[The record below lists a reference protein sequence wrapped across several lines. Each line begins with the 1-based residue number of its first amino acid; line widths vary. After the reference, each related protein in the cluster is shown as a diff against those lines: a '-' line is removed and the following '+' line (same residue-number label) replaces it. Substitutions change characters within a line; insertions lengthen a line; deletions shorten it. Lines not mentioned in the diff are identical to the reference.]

1 MIKANKHLS
10 RFLADYG
17 MSVVLLLLCVLFAFA
32 TVSDQTPTGNDA
44 VVEVVAGL
52 RNASHILVLAGMG
65 DQNAEFADTVDAKLK
80 ANGKTVVDR
89 VAGSPP
95 DVRQAIQRCIDGN
108 VSIDA
113 IATSADTMNYPFISH
128 LHSQFPTLAKVEVVY
143 PRSTR
148 WPTFLNRA
156 NLLNITSQVVVIA
169 LLAVGMTMVIIT
181 GGIDLSVGS
190 LVALSAVLCAF
201 CIKSWGGVHAG
212 TMTLL
217 AAAGVGICVS
227 ALLGAFSGVLIT
239 TLRLPAFI
247 ATLGVMQ
254 IASGVAK
261 IISKGGSIYDIPGS
275 FTKLGRGADLLGIP
289 NAVLL
294 MCVAFVVA
302 HIAMSRTTFG
312 RYVYATGGSLEAA
325 RLSGVRVNLIR
336 LAVYTI
342 SGAMGGLGGIVTTSQ
357 LQAGAPTY
365 GNMYE
370 LKAIA
375 AVVVG
380 GTSLIGG
387 SGKIFGTL
395 IGALIIAVIENGMN
409 LTGIQ
414 SYTQQVVLGIVIL
427 AAVIFDLLRRNG
439 FKLPRGGAA

>member
-1 MIKANKHLS
+1 MTTSNRHLS

-17 MSVVLLLLCVLFAFA
+17 MSVVLLLLCVLFTFA
-32 TVSDQTPTGNDA
+32 TISDQQPTGERA
-44 VVEVVAGL
+44 A
-52 RNASHILVLAGMG
+52 AVLASDLRTATRVLILCGVG
-65 DQNAEFADTVDAKLK
+65 EQNTRFADALDATLK
-80 ANGKTVVDR
+80 SAGKTVVAR
-89 VAGSPP
+89 VTGAPADARATLQQCVDQSMS
-95 DVRQAIQRCIDGN
+95 V
-108 VSIDA
+108 DA
-113 IATSADTMNYPFISH
+113 IAVSADAKSWPFISR
-128 LHSQFPTLAKVEVVY
+128 LGEQFPTLGKVQVVY
-143 PRSTR
+143 PHSSR
-148 WPTFLNRA
+148 WPTFLNRE

-169 LLAVGMTMVIIT
+169 LLAVGMTLVIIT

-190 LVALSAVLCAF
+190 LIALSAVICAY
-201 CIKSWGGVHAG
+201 CIRAWGGGSAG
-212 TMTLL
+212 ISAMF
-217 AAAGVGICVS
+217 AAAAVGIGIC
-227 ALLGAFSGVLIT
+227 ALLGAFSGMLVT
-239 TLRLPAFI
+239 MLRLPAFI

-261 IISKGGSIYDIPGS
+261 IISKGESIYDIPAS
-275 FTKLGRGADLLGIP
+275 FTTLGRGANVLGIP

-294 MCVAFVVA
+294 MAVAYIVA
-302 HIAMSRTTFG
+302 HVAMSRTTFG

-325 RLSGVRVNLIR
+325 RLSGVRVNSIR

-342 SGAMGGLGGIVTTSQ
+342 SGAMGGLGGIVVASQ

-365 GNMYE
+365 GSSYE

-380 GTSLIGG
+380 GTSLVGG

-414 SYTQQVVLGIVIL
+414 SYTQQVVLGVVVL
-427 AAVIFDLLRRNG
+427 AAVIFDMLRRHG
-439 FKLPRGGAA
+439 RQLFTQH